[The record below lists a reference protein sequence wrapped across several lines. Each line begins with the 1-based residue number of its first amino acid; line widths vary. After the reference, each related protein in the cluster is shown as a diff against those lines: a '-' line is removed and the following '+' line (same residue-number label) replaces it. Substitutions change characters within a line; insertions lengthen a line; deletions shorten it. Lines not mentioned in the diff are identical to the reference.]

1 MFECSVIY
9 LHYISCMVFDS
20 LKDNIAIAISQTST
34 QNVGIVLN
42 FNFKVN
48 PVVHVVC
55 KCMYVSVCLS
65 VCMYVC
71 MYVCMLNKNSLAV
84 KKVRGQSEA
93 TNISDQK
100 L

>member
-1 MFECSVIY
+1 MVTYVLSFECSVVY

-48 PVVHVVC
+48 PC
-55 KCMYVSVCLS
+55 SSPCCM
-65 VCMYVC
+65 
-71 MYVCMLNKNSLAV
+71 
-84 KKVRGQSEA
+84 
-93 TNISDQK
+93 
-100 L
+100 